1 MGSQVNGSRTV
12 TALCRASER
21 GGAKLARLE
30 QDQIDENEGLAYSTP
45 RSAKIFRVAGRAR
58 NWRKSAALFALD
70 GAAWAVAV

>member
-1 MGSQVNGSRTV
+1 MGSQVNGSQTEAARS
-12 TALCRASER
+12 RAAER
-21 GGAKLARLE
+21 GAKLARLE

-58 NWRKSAALFALD
+58 KWRKSAALFALD